1 MEQFRHG
8 DLVFDVI
15 DAGPADGPIVVLLHG
30 FPESNA
36 MYQPVIDR
44 LTAQGYRCLAPLQR
58 GYSPGARPRRRRD
71 YRDAELV
78 EDVLALIDASGA
90 QRVHLVG
97 HDWGAAVAW
106 YVAQRF
112 PDRLHSLTALSVP
125 HPAAFLKAV
134 ATSRQAMAS
143 WYMLFF
149 QLPWLPERLLLS
161 ERAVS
166 GFMATRSAPELADAE
181 LKAMQQPGMLT
192 AALNWYRGMPF
203 SSPREIARKVTV
215 PTLYVWSDDDIAL
228 KEKCA
233 RICGDYV
240 VADYRFEILEG
251 ASHWLLDEQPEKVAD
266 LVLDWV
272 GAHPGT

>member
-1 MEQFRHG
+1 MERFRRG
-8 DLVFDVI
+8 DLVFNVI
-15 DAGPADGPIVVLLHG
+15 DAGPADGPVVVLLHG

-44 LTAQGYRCLAPLQR
+44 LSAQGYRCLAPLQR
-58 GYSPGARPRRRRD
+58 GYSPGARPKRRRD

-78 EDVLALIDASGA
+78 GDVLALIDTSGA

-112 PDRLHSLTALSVP
+112 PDRLHTLTALSVP

-134 ATSRQAMAS
+134 ATSRQALAS

-161 ERAVS
+161 KRAIS
-166 GFMATRSAPELADAE
+166 GLMATRSAQELAESEIRAI
-181 LKAMQQPGMLT
+181 QQPGALT
-192 AALNWYRGMPF
+192 AALNWYRAMPF
-203 SSPREIARKVTV
+203 SSPREIAKKVTV
-215 PTLYVWSDDDIAL
+215 PTLYVWSDDDVAL
-228 KEKCA
+228 KDKCA
-233 RICGDYV
+233 TLCGDYV

-251 ASHWLLDEQPEKVAD
+251 ASHWLLDEQAQTVAD

-272 GAHPGT
+272 GAHPGA